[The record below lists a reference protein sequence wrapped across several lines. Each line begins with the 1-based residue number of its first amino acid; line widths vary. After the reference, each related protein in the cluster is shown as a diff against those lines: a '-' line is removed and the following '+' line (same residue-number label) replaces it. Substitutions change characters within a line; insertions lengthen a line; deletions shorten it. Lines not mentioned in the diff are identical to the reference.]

1 MATQAFIGIDAFD
14 ANNVNSQL
22 RFDINGPITI
32 IQINNDEVTTDA
44 EFEIEL
50 SGTFTLA
57 ADNFLLN

>member
-1 MATQAFIGIDAFD
+1 MAPKTFIGTGAFTTGEI
-14 ANNVNSQL
+14 NSRL

-50 SGTFTLA
+50 SGTFTLG
-57 ADNFLLN
+57 ADDFLLN